1 VRTFHIRAVLLAGAL
16 CAVSSFGQQ
25 SFKMDEKESKVESP
39 LAPTAAYFRHIFS
52 PPEMSVDIKAPTH
65 LRDDVVDGK
74 LELSLKSYLELVLAN
89 NTDIEVQRVTVEIS
103 KDAITRGF
111 AIFDPQFNGR
121 FTTTRTQT
129 PSIDALAG
137 ATRVNSLAQPS
148 SFTYQQT
155 LSSGATYNVGF
166 STLKTSTNS
175 SFALFN
181 PSMTANLVAS
191 FSQPLLRNRGSFM
204 TKLPITVAR
213 AKLKVARYGFE
224 AQVLQLVSN
233 AENAY
238 WDAIQARETVKVS
251 EQALALADA
260 SLKRSKR
267 ELELGAISPLDIFQP
282 EAQYANYQLTLSQA
296 RFALLRT
303 EDILR
308 KQMGADLDPEIRK
321 LPIVLTETLQPPVDR
336 LIDREAMVQKAIH
349 LRPDVSQ
356 ARQAIEADDLNIR
369 GTKNL
374 LKPNLALTGQYG
386 TAGLGGPA
394 FTRQNVF
401 QGDGTTSSITTVIPG
416 GFGDTLS
423 QLFGFGFPV
432 YGFGLTLNLP
442 LRDRNAAANYAD
454 ALVNKKLDAL
464 AVRQTEQQV
473 RVDVLSSITDLEN
486 AKSTVELAK
495 VALDFAQKR
504 ADAEQKKYDLGTS
517 TLFFLLDA
525 QTQLNQAQSALVNS
539 SVSYKRAT
547 GTLLR
552 FTGELLPER
561 GITVQ

>member
-1 VRTFHIRAVLLAGAL
+1 MG
-16 CAVSSFGQQ
+16 SFGQQ
-25 SFKMDEKESKVESP
+25 SFKQDSNDSKINAPLFPSP
-39 LAPTAAYFRHIFS
+39 SYFRRVFS

-65 LRDDVVDGK
+65 LKDNVVDGK
-74 LELSLKSYLELVLAN
+74 LELSLKSFLELVLAN
-89 NTDIEVQRVTVEIS
+89 NTDIEVQRVTVDIS

-111 AIFDPQFNGR
+111 AIFDPQFIGR

-129 PSIDALAG
+129 PASDALAG
-137 ATRVNSLAQPS
+137 AAAVNSLIQPS
-148 SFTYQQT
+148 TFSYQQT
-155 LSSGATYNVGF
+155 LASGATYNVGF

-175 SFALFN
+175 AFALFN
-181 PSMTANLVAS
+181 PSLNANLNFN

-204 TKLPITVAR
+204 TKLPITIAR
-213 AKLKVARYGFE
+213 SKLRGAQFGFE

-238 WDAIQARETVKVS
+238 WDVIQARETVKVS

-282 EAQYANYQLTLSQA
+282 EAQYANYEVQLSQA
-296 RFALLRT
+296 RFNLQRV

-308 KQMGADLDPEIRK
+308 KQMGADLDPDIRK
-321 LPIVLTETLQPPVDR
+321 LPINLTETLQPPVDR
-336 LIDREAMVQKAIH
+336 VIDREGTVQKALQ
-349 LRPDVSQ
+349 LRPDMLQ
-356 ARQAIEADDLNIR
+356 ARQAIDADDLSIR

-374 LKPNLALTGQYG
+374 LLPNLALTGQYG
-386 TAGLGGPA
+386 AAGRGGPA

-401 QGDGTTSSITTVIPG
+401 QGDGTTSTITTVLPG
-416 GFGDTLS
+416 GFNDALN

-464 AVRQTEQQV
+464 AVRQAEQQI
-473 RVDVLSSITDLEN
+473 RLDVLTAITNLEN
-486 AKSTVELAK
+486 AKASVELAK

-525 QTQLNQAQSALVNS
+525 QTQLNAAQSTLVNS
-539 SVSYKRAT
+539 SVSYKRAV
-547 GTLLR
+547 GNLLR
-552 FTGELLPER
+552 FTGDLLPER
-561 GITVQ
+561 GIVVR

>member
-1 VRTFHIRAVLLAGAL
+1 L
-16 CAVSSFGQQ
+16 CAVSLFGQQ
-25 SFKMDEKESKVESP
+25 SFKMDSKESKVDAP
-39 LAPTAAYFRHIFS
+39 LFPTSAYFRRVFS
-52 PPEMSVDIKAPTH
+52 PPQMSVDIKAPTH
-65 LRDDVVDGK
+65 LRDNVVDGK
-74 LELSLKSYLELVLAN
+74 LELSLKSFLELVLAN
-89 NTDIEVQRVTVEIS
+89 NTDIEVQRVTIDIS

-111 AIFDPQFNGR
+111 AIFDPQFTGR
-121 FTTTRTQT
+121 FNATRTQT
-129 PSIDALAG
+129 PASDALAG
-137 ATRVNSLAQPS
+137 ASALNSLSQPAN
-148 SFTYQQT
+148 FGYQQT

-166 STLKTSTNS
+166 STLKSSTNS

-181 PSMTANLVAS
+181 PSLTANLNAS
-191 FSQPLLRNRGSFM
+191 FTQPLLRNRGSFM
-204 TKLPITVAR
+204 TKLPITIAR
-213 AKLKVARYGFE
+213 SKLRGVRYGFE
-224 AQVLQLVSN
+224 AQVLTLVSN

-238 WDAIQARETVKVS
+238 WDVIQARETVKVS

-282 EAQYANYQLTLSQA
+282 EAQYANYQLQLSQA
-296 RFALLRT
+296 RFALQRA

-308 KQMGADLDPEIRK
+308 KQMGADLDPDIRK
-321 LPIVLTETLQPPVDR
+321 LPINLTETLQPPVDR
-336 LIDREAMVQKAIH
+336 VIDREATVQKA
-349 LRPDVSQ
+349 LQVRPDL
-356 ARQAIEADDLNIR
+356 RQVRQSLDVDDLNIR
-369 GTKNL
+369 GTNNL

-386 TAGLGGPA
+386 AAGRGGPA

-401 QGDGTTSSITTVIPG
+401 QGDGTTSSITTVLPG
-416 GFGDTLS
+416 GFNDALS
-423 QLFGFGFPV
+423 QLFGFGYPV

-454 ALVNKKLDAL
+454 ALVNKKLDSL
-464 AVRQTEQQV
+464 AVRQSEQQI
-473 RVDVLSSITDLEN
+473 RLDVLSAITDLEN
-486 AKSTVELAK
+486 AKATVELAK

-525 QTQLNQAQSALVNS
+525 QTQLNQAQSSLVNA
-539 SVSYKRAT
+539 SVTYKRIT

-552 FTGELLPER
+552 YTGDLLQER